1 MTEEQIALSRRA
13 IACKGWRWM
22 PGMLRVWPFV
32 DRTPIQQSVWSC
44 FASDE
49 DRARGYIESMPIER
63 VDDHPLSIEP
73 MERWNDAADQWVMN
87 IPDLTDPA
95 TLGCLLAL
103 VREAHGSPKIMFEG
117 QTYASVLYVV
127 CGSGNY
133 YIRRDCGDGEEDL
146 YVDGVWSA
154 NVRHGVDEVS
164 CATEA
169 EALVA
174 ALEAAQ

>member
-1 MTEEQIALSRRA
+1 MTEEQIALARRA
-13 IACKGWRWM
+13 VACKGWKWM
-22 PGMLRVWPFV
+22 PGMLACDATFIRHRIQDDGSALDLSDDILNRAWGYSPNTL
-32 DRTPIQQSVWSC
+32 RPI
-44 FASDE
+44 
-49 DRARGYIESMPIER
+49 
-63 VDDHPLSIEP
+63 
-73 MERWNDAADQWVMN
+73 
-87 IPDLTDPA
+87 LTDPA

-103 VREAHGSPKIMFEG
+103 VREAHGSPKIRFEG

-133 YIRRDCGDGEEDL
+133 YIRRDCGDGEEAL

-164 CATEA
+164 CDTEA
-169 EALVA
+169 DALVA